1 MRFLP
6 LSAAVLLAAFHLP
19 AQALDFGALAN
30 GVASVANAVNGTPAD
45 TTNTTNTANTV
56 SSTGNSACDAKLREY
71 QDQLALAQA
80 AGNAANNSNVQ
91 KILLQ
96 ANTLCAQTASTQQPV
111 QAVPAAAP
119 QTAQE
124 TAVNAGVKLL
134 GTMLSK

>member
-30 GVASVANAVNGTPAD
+30 GVASVANAVNGTPA
-45 TTNTTNTANTV
+45 NTANTANTV

-80 AGNAANNSNVQ
+80 AGKAANNSNVQ
-91 KILLQ
+91 KLLLQ

>member
-30 GVASVANAVNGTPAD
+30 GVASVANAVNGTPA
-45 TTNTTNTANTV
+45 NTTNTVNTV